1 MVGGGWSA
9 VLVLEA
15 VSLMWR
21 SEQKRGRVSLMW
33 TWSAYVDATA
43 VSGGCRRRTGVGGRY
58 PCDGMVFAG
67 AFLNVLNLGAFECLN
82 MVRVFASNFECLNLD
97 VFAGAFEC
105 LLVVLA
111 GVFFFF

>member
-58 PCDGMVFAG
+58 PCDDGFCWC
-67 AFLNVLNLGAFECLN
+67 FFEC
-82 MVRVFASNFECLNLD
+82 FESRC
-97 VFAGAFEC
+97 F
-105 LLVVLA
+105 
-111 GVFFFF
+111 